1 MSQASVRS
9 QGLLNKSSSS
19 TSIGGQN
26 EKLQRSQLNIDR
38 KMREDFDR
46 LQAQLAKRMEKEKA
60 VQEQMRYDAE
70 VRQHKANLMNEKN

>member
-1 MSQASVRS
+1 M
-9 QGLLNKSSSS
+9 LNKSSSS
-19 TSIGGQN
+19 TSLGGQN

-46 LQAQLAKRMEKEKA
+46 LQAQLSKRMEKEKA

-70 VRQHKANLMNEKN
+70 VR